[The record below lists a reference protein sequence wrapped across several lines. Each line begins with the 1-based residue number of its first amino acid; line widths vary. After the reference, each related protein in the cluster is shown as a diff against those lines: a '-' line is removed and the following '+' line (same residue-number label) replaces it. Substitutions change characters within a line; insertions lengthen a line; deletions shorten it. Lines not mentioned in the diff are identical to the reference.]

1 MSPLT
6 LVSKTRSLAS
16 FLQLLLLFAVSMYEM
31 AAQVPGAEMTRQRE
45 QLSFSMEQEIVPI
58 VKPATLPEGALRA
71 LEKDA
76 DIVFCMKNEN
86 LSPSQLPSSWFV
98 GSQIHLDG
106 PDEIDLIVLPNL
118 TANTCFVGP
127 YTAKFWVLR
136 MTGKGY
142 ELALSVHTH
151 GLEVLKSS
159 WKGYRDIETTV
170 STLNGTTTTLF
181 RFDGK
186 QYASQSQSSK
196 TEVHFETAGLG
207 EMRDEDGTRLPF
219 TAYRAFDG
227 IKLTTIHVTFHS
239 PIDAMNYLNKQ
250 IGKATKIISR
260 GETKDKSGGVIAERA
275 EVILPTKTGTGESVS
290 AVLWTSGANFHEI
303 LSASRGD
310 NLQLER
316 KIPN

>member
-1 MSPLT
+1 M
-6 LVSKTRSLAS
+6 SKTRSSTARLR
-16 FLQLLLLFAVSMYEM
+16 FLLLFAVSVYEM
-31 AAQVPGAEMTRQRE
+31 AAQVPVAEMTRQRE
-45 QLSFSMEQEIVPI
+45 QSSFSMEQEIVPI
-58 VKPATLPEGALRA
+58 VKPATLSEGALRA

-76 DIVFCMKNEN
+76 DIASCMENEN
-86 LSPSQLPSSWFV
+86 LSPGQLPFSWFI

-136 MTGKGY
+136 MTRKGY

-151 GLEVLKSS
+151 GMEVLKRS

-170 STLNGTTTTLF
+170 STLHGTTTTLF

-186 QYASQSQSSK
+186 QYALQSQSAK
-196 TEVHFETAGLG
+196 TEVHFETTGLG

-219 TAYRAFDG
+219 TAYRASDG
-227 IKLTTIHVTFHS
+227 IKLTTIYGAFHS
-239 PIDAMNYLNKQ
+239 PLDAMNYLDKQ
-250 IGKATKIISR
+250 IAKATEIITR
-260 GETKDKSGGVIAERA
+260 GQTRDTSGKVIAERA
-275 EVILPTKTGTGESVS
+275 EVILPTKTGTAEPVS

-303 LSASRGD
+303 LSASQED